1 MPEAV
6 SDAQK
11 RAYILLL
18 LLEMEFLRVDAST
31 ARLSKREEA

>member
-11 RAYILLL
+11 RAYIPI
-18 LLEMEFLRVDAST
+18 T
-31 ARLSKREEA
+31 AGDGALKSGGINRMTL